1 MELKKIRTA
10 LGLLNSM
17 VNCKESHTKQSM
29 QVLREAMEELE
40 SIENPIKLEE
50 GKTYTFYV

>member
-17 VNCKESHTKQSM
+17 VNCKESHSKESI
-29 QVLREAMEELE
+29 QVLHEAMKELE

-50 GKTYTFYV
+50 GKTITIYL